1 MLSAPNEPL
10 QPAVTDQQVQ
20 DFLALDGF
28 DPIATALALAATEV
42 AINYLQRELVTRER
56 TVTYQD
62 WPFTGSKSIG
72 ISPSCVEYDG
82 RIELPYAA
90 PLDDV
95 ISVAVCGDSQLDYTV
110 TKTQPATVELDRLPQ
125 DGSNRPAIEVV
136 YTAGYGAQ
144 ADVPAVIQ
152 SAILMMTA
160 YMYEHR
166 GACDADNAMQQSGA
180 AMMLQPYRVNAVA
193 L

>member
-10 QPAVTDQQVQ
+10 QPAVTDQQIQ

-28 DPIATALALAATEV
+28 DPIATALALAATEA

-56 TVTYQD
+56 TVNYQD
-62 WPFTGSKSIG
+62 WPFSGSKSIG

-90 PLDDV
+90 PLDAV
-95 ISVAVCGDSQLDYTV
+95 STVSVYGENQLDYTV
-110 TKTQPATVELDRLPQ
+110 TKTQPAAVELDQLPQ
-125 DGSNRPAIEVV
+125 DGSNQPAIEVV

-144 ADVPAVIQ
+144 TDVPAGIQ
-152 SAILMMTA
+152 TGILMMTA

-166 GACDADNAMQQSGA
+166 GACNADNAMQQSGA
-180 AMMLQPYRVNAVA
+180 AMMLQPYRVNAVV

>member
-10 QPAVTDQQVQ
+10 QPAVTDQQIQ

-28 DPIATALALAATEV
+28 DPVATALALAATES

-72 ISPSCVEYDG
+72 ISPLCVEYDG

-90 PLDDV
+90 PLD
-95 ISVAVCGDSQLDYTV
+95 SVTSVTVYGEPQLDYTV
-110 TKTQPATVELDRLPQ
+110 TKTQPASVEFDRLPQ
-125 DGSNRPAIEVV
+125 NDSGQPAIEVV

-144 ADVPAVIQ
+144 TDVPAVIQ

-166 GACDADNAMQQSGA
+166 GACDADNAMQESGA
-180 AMMLQPYRVNAVA
+180 GMMLQPYRINAVA

>member
-10 QPAVTDQQVQ
+10 QPAVADQQIQ
-20 DFLALDGF
+20 DFLAMDGF
-28 DPIATALALAATEV
+28 DPIATALALAATEA

-62 WPFTGSKSIG
+62 WPFSGSKSIG
-72 ISPSCVEYDG
+72 ISPSCAEYDG

-90 PLDDV
+90 PLD
-95 ISVAVCGDSQLDYTV
+95 AVSAVTVYGENQLDYAV
-110 TKTQPATVELDRLPQ
+110 MKTQPAAVETNQLPQ
-125 DGSNRPAIEVV
+125 DGNKQSAIEVV

-180 AMMLQPYRVNAVA
+180 AMMLQPYRVDVVA

>member
-90 PLDDV
+90 PLDAV
-95 ISVAVCGDSQLDYTV
+95 SSVTVYGENQLDYAV
-110 TKTQPATVELDRLPQ
+110 MKTQPAAVETNQLPRDDSSQ
-125 DGSNRPAIEVV
+125 PAIEVV

>member
-10 QPAVTDQQVQ
+10 QPAVTDQQIQ

-28 DPIATALALAATEV
+28 DPVATALAVAATGSAV
-42 AINYLQRELVTRER
+42 NYLQRELVTRER

-90 PLDDV
+90 PLDAV
-95 ISVAVCGDSQLDYTV
+95 MSVKVYGDSQLEYTA
-110 TKTQPATVELDRLPQ
+110 TKTQPAAVELDRLPQ
-125 DGSNRPAIEVV
+125 DGSDQPAIEVV
-136 YTAGYGAQ
+136 YKAGYGAQ
-144 ADVPAVIQ
+144 ADVPEVIQ

-160 YMYEHR
+160 CMYEHR
-166 GACDADNAMQQSGA
+166 GACSADNAMRESGA
-180 AMMLQPYRVNAVA
+180 AIMLQPYRANAVA

>member
-28 DPIATALALAATEV
+28 DPIATALALAATES
-42 AINYLQRELVTRER
+42 AITYLQRELVTRER

-62 WPFTGSKSIG
+62 WPFSGRKSIG
-72 ISPSCVEYDG
+72 ISPSCVEYDR

-90 PLDDV
+90 PLDAV
-95 ISVAVCGDSQLDYTV
+95 TSVTVYGENQLDYTI
-110 TKTQPATVELDRLPQ
+110 TKTQPAAVELNQLPQ
-125 DGSNRPAIEVV
+125 DGSNQPAIEVV

-144 ADVPAVIQ
+144 ADVPAGIQ
-152 SAILMMTA
+152 TGILMMTA

-166 GACDADNAMQQSGA
+166 GACDADNAMKQSGA
-180 AMMLQPYRVNAVA
+180 AAWLQPYRLNAVA